1 MLHFLCLECGV
12 GCWIFGRF
20 MGPMISLL
28 KEMQISDNIIPLL
41 HNEEVSLVSCNKLVR
56 IL

>member
-1 MLHFLCLECGV
+1 
-12 GCWIFGRF
+12 